1 VNVRN
6 TQRHP
11 VFQFSLWRALVLLA
25 FVGVLTAALVNAW
38 KLRQA
43 THQIA
48 AASTEI
54 RSLRNELGYLT
65 IDDRDRIQVRQIKTL
80 DRLTWKWRIFL
91 PAGYSPAFSYSL
103 DGIKREGLPERQ
115 SCWFE
120 TPFGIETGPSLNLT
134 TPGKS
139 LAQPTEFTFTV
150 AIRDDPRTGWM
161 LLQEGFPDG
170 QSMGSPITEAAAWIE
185 DNPGLSTAIT
195 GGPDTASFGIDDP
208 IPLLRLR
215 VHRER
220 DDGSSYLFVDDPVN
234 GLILW
239 VENRLGGADE

>member
-1 VNVRN
+1 MRN
-6 TQRHP
+6 TYRGP
-11 VFQFSLWRALVLLA
+11 VFQFSLWRVLVLLA

-43 THQIA
+43 TNQIA
-48 AASTEI
+48 VASAEI

-65 IDDRDRIQVRQIKTL
+65 IDDRDRIQIKQIKSP
-80 DRLTWKWRIFL
+80 DPLTWKWRIFL

-103 DGIKREGLPERQ
+103 NGIEREGLPERQ

-120 TPFGIETGPSLNLT
+120 TPFGIETGPTLHLA
-134 TPGKS
+134 TPGKP
-139 LAQPTEFTFTV
+139 LARPEEFTFTV
-150 AIRDDPRTGWM
+150 AIRRDPRTGWI

-185 DNPGLSTAIT
+185 DNPGLSTAVT
-195 GGPDTASFGIDDP
+195 GGSDTASFGVDEP

-215 VHRER
+215 VHQERE
-220 DDGSSYLFVDDPVN
+220 DGSSYLLVNDPVN

-239 VENRLGGADE
+239 MENRLGGTDE